1 MLYFFPNNTVLNFA
15 YLGTFK
21 INAFR
26 RWNVVRNYRI
36 VTILEHWRVN
46 YALSKVI
53 QSQLKATTATAASA
67 TPQVLHGKPPA

>member
-26 RWNVVRNYRI
+26 
-36 VTILEHWRVN
+36 
-46 YALSKVI
+46 SKVNNSEMERGEKL
-53 QSQLKATTATAASA
+53 QNSNYLRTLESELC
-67 TPQVLHGKPPA
+67 PF